1 MAGGVLLNV
10 EEINALMSAIQD
22 GRVAPQPPKGRG
34 AAVPYDLTSQD
45 RVIRGQM
52 PTLDAINE
60 QIASHFAMGLS
71 GRTRLEVRIN
81 VGPASLLKFGDF
93 NSLLAPPTTVCILSM
108 GKAGSQALLVL
119 EPGLADALIAAAL
132 GDKRTHAEEP
142 APGGQT
148 ERRELTNVER
158 KVLGRLLG
166 IFTEG
171 MAQAWAPVLPF
182 KPEIARFESDP
193 RLAAIAPVNEAAV
206 LCSFEMDGALK
217 GLVQLA
223 MPYTAIEPSKKALMS
238 PPKLNTSSDAT
249 FAQRL
254 AEELNQAHVE
264 LRALLGTTRMTLRKL
279 LDLEEGNVLTLGTTE
294 GASLPIFVQGR
305 PKFTGQPQVI
315 GGAMC
320 LVVDQGP
327 LAELRRP
334 FDHHVKP
341 QPPPPPASRA
351 PPPGASAPAP
361 ATAKKTAA

>member
-1 MAGGVLLNV
+1 MAGGAILNV

-22 GRVAPQPPKGRG
+22 GRVAPQPQKGRG

-71 GRTRLEVRIN
+71 GRTRLEVRISC
-81 VGPASLLKFGDF
+81 GPASLLKFGDF
-93 NSLLAPPTTVCILSM
+93 NSLLAPPTTVCLLSL

-132 GDKRTHAEEP
+132 GDKRTHPEE
-142 APGGQT
+142 APTPQA

-166 IFTEG
+166 MFIEG
-171 MAQAWAPVLPF
+171 MTQAWAPVLPF

-206 LCSFEMDGALK
+206 LCSFEIDGAIK
-217 GLVQLA
+217 GLIQLA
-223 MPYTAIEPSKKALMS
+223 MPYTAIEPAKKALMS
-238 PPKLNTSSDAT
+238 PPKLNTSSDHR
-249 FAQRL
+249 FSDRL
-254 AEELNQAHVE
+254 AEEVCQAQIE
-264 LRALLGTTRMTLRKL
+264 LRALLGTTKLTLRKL
-279 LDLEEGNVLTLGTTE
+279 LEIDPGSVLTLGTSE
-294 GASLPIFVQGR
+294 GASLPVFVQGR
-305 PKFTGQPQVI
+305 PKFTGQPKVI
-315 GGAMC
+315 GGALC
-320 LVVDQGP
+320 IVIDQGP

-334 FDHHVKP
+334 FDQHV
-341 QPPPPPASRA
+341 A
-351 PPPGASAPAP
+351 PPSAPAP
-361 ATAKKTAA
+361 LAVPPLKKSAA